1 MNDSFFVFNKIQG
14 EYLKGVLILLL
25 FQVRTY
31 Q

>member
-1 MNDSFFVFNKIQG
+1 MIHSLFFNKIQG

-25 FQVRTY
+25 FQVRAY

>member
-1 MNDSFFVFNKIQG
+1 MIHSLFFNKIQG
-14 EYLKGVLILLL
+14 EYLEGVLFLLL